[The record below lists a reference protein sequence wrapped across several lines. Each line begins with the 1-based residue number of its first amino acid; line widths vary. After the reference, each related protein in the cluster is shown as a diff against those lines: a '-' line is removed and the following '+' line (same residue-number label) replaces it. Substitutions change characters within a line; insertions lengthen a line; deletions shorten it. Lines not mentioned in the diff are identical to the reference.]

1 MHASLQHVLISW
13 RQFAEATALPVRI
26 LLLLKQIISL
36 KYGCSEKNMNCK
48 LKQLKLHNKGFLC
61 YQSLGAVTVL
71 KFIKTLALNFPY
83 ICRQLEN

>member
-48 LKQLKLHNKGFLC
+48 LKLHNKGFLY

-71 KFIKTLALNFPY
+71 KFLQTLALDFPY